1 MKKKIISMIVAATM
15 ITSIVGCGS
24 KDSSTSG
31 TANDGAQEKKK
42 LVMATNPEF
51 PPYEYRDGN
60 DIVGIDVEI
69 AKAIADDLGM
79 ELKVESMEFDSII
92 PSVTS
97 GKADVGIAGM
107 TVTDKRKKNVDFT
120 DSYATSTQVMIVKE
134 DNAEITK
141 PDDLSGKKVGV
152 QTGTTGD
159 IYVSD
164 QKNVDVS
171 RFSKGMEA
179 VQSLTQGKIDAVV
192 IDREPAKAFVEK
204 NEGIKILDEAYTNED
219 YAIAVK
225 KGNTELVEKI
235 NASLKKL
242 KDSGELQK
250 IVDKYIK

>member
-24 KDSSTSG
+24 KDTGSSSNG
-31 TANDGAQEKKK
+31 SQEKRT